1 MKKCPSTEGN
11 KNQQQQTRMWM
22 LSDQLSNKN
31 RNKKNN
37 SNDFSMN
44 QFSANID
51 HNGLV
56 FSDENTFHQKDI
68 SNHMSNCFE
77 RDLTQN
83 GIVKPLKHVRNSDV
97 NGIDQVSAINQ
108 VRSHFFK
115 CD

>member
-1 MKKCPSTEGN
+1 MCLTTGN
-11 KNQQQQTRMWM
+11 KKQQQQYRMI
-22 LSDQLSNKN
+22 SDQFTNKN
-31 RNKKNN
+31 TKKHNN
-37 SNDFSMN
+37 SNNFSIN
-44 QFSANID
+44 PFSEEID
-51 HNGLV
+51 QNGSI